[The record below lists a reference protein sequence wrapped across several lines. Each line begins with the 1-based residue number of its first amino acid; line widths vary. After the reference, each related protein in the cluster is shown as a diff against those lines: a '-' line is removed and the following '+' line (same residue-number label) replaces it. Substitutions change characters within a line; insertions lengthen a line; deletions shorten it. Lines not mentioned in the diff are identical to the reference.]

1 MRDGKILTP
10 HLSTYLLPT
19 ALDMPTE
26 IVPVIMEL
34 ADPHGPYGA
43 RGMAEMPLVP
53 FAPAVAAAIYDATGA
68 WLNDLPM
75 TPERILAAITAAR
88 DRTAEAAAALV

>member
-1 MRDGKILTP
+1 
-10 HLSTYLLPT
+10 
-19 ALDMPTE
+19 MPTE
-26 IVPVIMEL
+26 IVPVILES
-34 ADPHGPYGA
+34 ADANGPYGA

-88 DRTAEAAAALV
+88 ARTTAGAESLVGLPR

>member
-1 MRDGKILTP
+1 
-10 HLSTYLLPT
+10 
-19 ALDMPTE
+19 MPTE
-26 IVPVIMEL
+26 IVPVILEL

-68 WLNDLPM
+68 WVNDLPM
-75 TPERILAAITAAR
+75 TPERVLAAIANARTNASRSAEPMLLTGTAR
-88 DRTAEAAAALV
+88 E

>member
-1 MRDGKILTP
+1 M
-10 HLSTYLLPT
+10 S
-19 ALDMPTE
+19 E
-26 IVPVIMEL
+26 
-34 ADPHGPYGA
+34 
-43 RGMAEMPLVP
+43 

-88 DRTAEAAAALV
+88 ERTTATAESLVTAPP